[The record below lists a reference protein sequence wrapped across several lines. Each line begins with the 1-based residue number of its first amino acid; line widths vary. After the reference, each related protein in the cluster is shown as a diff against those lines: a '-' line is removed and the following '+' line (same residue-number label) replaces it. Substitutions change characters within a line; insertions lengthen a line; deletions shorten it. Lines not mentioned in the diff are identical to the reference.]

1 MEDRN
6 KLVDKLRY
14 IANQIERKKLN
25 YRYAYDRII
34 LDDLYNECQ
43 EHFNNYLKIQNE
55 IKNKVQPIK
64 FHDNGE
70 SSQIS

>member
-14 IANQIERKKLN
+14 IANQIERKKLD

-43 EHFNNYLKIQNE
+43 EHFNNYLKIKNE

-64 FHDNGE
+64 FYDNGE

>member
-14 IANQIERKKLN
+14 IANQIERNKLD
-25 YRYAYDRII
+25 YRYAWDRIL

-43 EHFNNYLKIQNE
+43 KHFNNYLKVKNE
-55 IKNKVQPIK
+55 IKNKVKPIK
-64 FHDNGE
+64 FFNNE
-70 SSQIS
+70 KSS

>member
-14 IANQIERKKLN
+14 IANQIERKKLD

-64 FHDNGE
+64 FFDNGE